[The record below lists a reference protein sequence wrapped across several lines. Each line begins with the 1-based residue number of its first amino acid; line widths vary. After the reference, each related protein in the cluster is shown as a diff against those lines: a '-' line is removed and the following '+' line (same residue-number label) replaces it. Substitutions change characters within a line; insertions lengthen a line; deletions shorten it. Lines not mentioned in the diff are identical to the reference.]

1 MVYKLTVGTFRGYL
15 IFLIGLGYVASKPT
29 VGQVQFRLV
38 PLEPGQFTYAVIPW
52 DVNGT

>member
-1 MVYKLTVGTFRGYL
+1 MVYKLTAGIFTDYL
-15 IFLIGLGYVASKPT
+15 IFLIGLGYVAAKPT
-29 VGQVQFRLV
+29 VSQVQFRLV